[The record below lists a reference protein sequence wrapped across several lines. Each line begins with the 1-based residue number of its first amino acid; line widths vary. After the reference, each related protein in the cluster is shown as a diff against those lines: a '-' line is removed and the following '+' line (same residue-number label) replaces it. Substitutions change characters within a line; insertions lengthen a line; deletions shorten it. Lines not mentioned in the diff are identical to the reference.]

1 MEYLSLPSTTSYD
14 KMHNFMIKEVVKSFF
29 LLQETV
35 MNHLI
40 LDQVT
45 EIILRERRT
54 ALQKE
59 GLELAAYIKQNQDI
73 THTLVNICQR

>member
-1 MEYLSLPSTTSYD
+1 MALFHSQAQPY
-14 KMHNFMIKEVVKSFF
+14 KMHNLMIEEIVKIFFSF
-29 LLQETV
+29 QETV

>member
-1 MEYLSLPSTTSYD
+1 MHSL
-14 KMHNFMIKEVVKSFF
+14 MIEEIVKIFF

>member
-1 MEYLSLPSTTSYD
+1 MSYN
-14 KMHNFMIKEVVKSFF
+14 KMHNLMIEEVVKIFF

>member
-1 MEYLSLPSTTSYD
+1 
-14 KMHNFMIKEVVKSFF
+14 MHNLMIEEIVKIFF
-29 LLQETV
+29 LLQESV